1 MRLYTTGRGH
11 WAGTQA
17 DARKLKKRHGTSCDM
32 HEVPVDKKGLLD
44 FLNGNA
50 VTTDVVAQV
59 PVAPRAS
66 HDVPKH
72 APVDDVTER
81 SSDKEAFIGKTTIMV
96 GGFFHKLHCY
106 YYTENWEDR

>member
-32 HEVPVDKKGLLD
+32 HEVPVSKEELLA
-44 FLNGNA
+44 FLNGKK
-50 VTTDVVAQV
+50 VITDVVAQV

-72 APVDDVTER
+72 APVDDPTTDDSHQHDYV
-81 SSDKEAFIGKTTIMV
+81 GKTTILV
-96 GGFFHKLHCY
+96 G
-106 YYTENWEDR
+106 